1 MSQVSQIEVLCATF
15 AKYLELLTAVNSKLD
30 KILECILEGDDVME
44 DISESDG
51 SVVGD
56 ESDSDSEAEA
66 SVSGDRLFVPV
77 VGSSSSGSSE
87 AKDSGESATT
97 LGVSALPQKIYRFR

>member
-15 AKYLELLTAVNSKLD
+15 AKYLELLTALNSKLD
-30 KILECILEGDDVME
+30 KILECISEGDDDME

-56 ESDSDSEAEA
+56 ESDSDSEGEA

-87 AKDSGESATT
+87 AKDSGESPPTS
-97 LGVSALPQKIYRFR
+97 GPSVLPPKIYHFL